1 MGPLYAYSLVPVLS
15 VAFLLFFTA
24 ALRGRNARGLAIYCL
39 TIGVW
44 SGVLLCISFP
54 RVAPLGERLAAVGA
68 FTAAGFLHAA
78 YDVTAQR
85 SYGLVVLAYIG
96 AATITLLGILSPGLL
111 YGPLAMARGPLFWPA
126 MALAVISATI
136 PLATLVVAYRR
147 AEPERKA
154 LLRNLAVAG
163 TLGYAGG
170 MGNALLLSSGRALP
184 FGMLAVLAS
193 QLVLAN
199 VIRAHQP
206 PRDRRLL
213 ERSLLYSALA
223 ALLSAG
229 FLFGVMSLM
238 SSSAEPLLA
247 QYRVGALFLLF
258 MAALA
263 FEPLRQQV
271 QGWIGRHLF
280 QGRAGAEELATA
292 LAEKEARADQVSR
305 LAELG
310 QFTSAV
316 AHEVRNPLG
325 VLSAHLKGLERKG
338 VEAES
343 IQAMREQIERAG
355 HFVDELLRYGR
366 PRPLELRMVDLDATV
381 DLALSTAR
389 QGLGD
394 AVPPGLEVLRERAG
408 DGALL
413 EADQAQL
420 SQVLVICVENAL
432 LALAG
437 RPSPRLKISTAVQG
451 ARAMLTF
458 EDSGP
463 GIAPELAPRLFQPFV
478 TGRAR
483 EGPRRGTGL
492 GLAIAR
498 GIVERHGG
506 KISAGKSE
514 ALGGARF
521 EISLPKVQAV
531 LAAAGA
537 LESEVP

>member
-15 VAFLLFFTA
+15 VSFLLFFTA

-39 TIGVW
+39 TVGVW
-44 SGVLLCISFP
+44 TGALLMICFQGTA
-54 RVAPLGERLAAVGA
+54 RVGERLAAIGC

-78 YDVTAQR
+78 YDITGQR
-85 SYGLVVLAYIG
+85 SYFLVWVAYLSALA
-96 AATITLLGILSPGLL
+96 ITLLGVVNPGVL
-111 YGPLAMARGPLFWPA
+111 YGPLAMQRGPLFWPA
-126 MALAVISATI
+126 MALAVGA
-136 PLATLVVAYRR
+136 ATLPLWKLRAAYVT
-147 AEPERKA
+147 APPERKPMLRA
-154 LLRNLAVAG
+154 LAMAG
-163 TLGYAGG
+163 ALGYAGG
-170 MGNALLLSSGRALP
+170 IGNALLLSGGRPLP
-184 FGMLAVLAS
+184 FGMLAVLAA
-193 QLVLAN
+193 QLLLAN

-229 FLFGVMSLM
+229 FLFGVMSWM
-238 SSSAEPLLA
+238 TSSSEPLIA

-263 FEPLRQQV
+263 FEPLRQQL
-271 QGWIGRHLF
+271 QEWLGKRLF
-280 QGRAGAEELATA
+280 RGRAGAGDLAAA
-292 LAEKEARADQVSR
+292 LAEKEVRADQASR

-325 VLSAHLKGLERKG
+325 VLSAHLKLLERKG
-338 VEAES
+338 ADPDTT
-343 IQAMREQIERAG
+343 QAMRDQIDRAS

-366 PRPLELRMVDLDATV
+366 PRPLELRMVDLDATL

-394 AVPPGLEVLRERAG
+394 AAPAELEVARDRAG
-408 DGALL
+408 EGALL
-413 EADQAQL
+413 EADQAQI
-420 SQVLVICVENAL
+420 SQVLVVLMENAL
-432 LALAG
+432 LALADA
-437 RPSPRLKISTAVQG
+437 PSPRRLRIATALQG
-451 ARAMLTF
+451 ERAELVV

-463 GIAPELAPRLFQPFV
+463 GIPPELLPRLFQPFV
-478 TGRAR
+478 TGRKR
-483 EGPRRGTGL
+483 EGRRSGTGL

-506 KISAGKSE
+506 TIRAGRSE

-521 EISLPKVQAV
+521 EVVLPRVQAV
-531 LAAAGA
+531 LAAASSA
-537 LESEVP
+537 

>member
-1 MGPLYAYSLVPVLS
+1 MGSLYAYSLVPVLS

-39 TIGVW
+39 SVGVW
-44 SGVLLCISFP
+44 TGALLCISFP
-54 RVAPLGERLAAVGA
+54 SLATLGERLAAIGC

-85 SYGLVVLAYIG
+85 SYKLVWLAYLV
-96 AATITLLGILSPGLL
+96 ALVITLLGVLSPGLL
-111 YGPLAMARGPLFWPA
+111 YGPLAMKRGPLFWPA
-126 MALAVISATI
+126 MALAVIAATV
-136 PLATLVVAYRR
+136 PLVTLAVAYRR
-147 AEPERKA
+147 AEPERRS
-154 LLRNLAVAG
+154 LLRNLFVAG
-163 TLGYAGG
+163 SLGYAGG

-199 VIRAHQP
+199 VIRDHQP

-238 SSSAEPLLA
+238 SSTEQPLLA

-271 QGWIGRHLF
+271 QEWIGRRF
-280 QGRAGAEELATA
+280 FPGRVDAGQIVDRYV
-292 LAEKEARADQVSR
+292 EKEAQADQASR
-305 LAELG
+305 LAQLG
-310 QFTSAV
+310 QFASAV

-325 VLSAHLKGLERKG
+325 VLSAHLRSLEKRG
-338 VEAES
+338 VDAES
-343 IQAMREQIERAG
+343 IQAMSEQIERAG

-394 AVPPGLEVLRERAG
+394 AAPSQLEVLRERAG
-408 DGALL
+408 EGALL

-420 SQVLVICVENAL
+420 TQVMVICLENAL

-437 RPSPRLKISTAVQG
+437 RPSPRLKISTAVEGQRVRL
-451 ARAMLTF
+451 AV

-463 GIAPELAPRLFQPFV
+463 GIPPELGGRLFQPFV
-478 TGRAR
+478 TGRGR

-506 KISAGKSE
+506 QILAGRSE

-521 EISLPKVQAV
+521 EISLPRVQAV

-537 LESEVP
+537 LA

>member
-1 MGPLYAYSLVPVLS
+1 
-15 VAFLLFFTA
+15 
-24 ALRGRNARGLAIYCL
+24 
-39 TIGVW
+39 
-44 SGVLLCISFP
+44 
-54 RVAPLGERLAAVGA
+54 
-68 FTAAGFLHAA
+68 
-78 YDVTAQR
+78 
-85 SYGLVVLAYIG
+85 
-96 AATITLLGILSPGLL
+96 
-111 YGPLAMARGPLFWPA
+111 
-126 MALAVISATI
+126 
-136 PLATLVVAYRR
+136 
-147 AEPERKA
+147 
-154 LLRNLAVAG
+154 
-163 TLGYAGG
+163 
-170 MGNALLLSSGRALP
+170 LLSSGRVIPIGLFLVLGAL
-184 FGMLAVLAS
+184 
-193 QLVLAN
+193 LVLAN

-206 PRDRRLL
+206 PSDRRLM

-223 ALLSAG
+223 AFLSAG

-271 QGWIGRHLF
+271 QGWIGRRLF

-292 LAEKEARADQVSR
+292 LAEKEARADQASR

-420 SQVLVICVENAL
+420 SQVLVICMENAL

-451 ARAMLTF
+451 ARALLTF

>member
-39 TIGVW
+39 SVGVW
-44 SGVLLCISFP
+44 TAALLSISFP
-54 RVAPLGERLAAVGA
+54 KTVVLGERLAAIGA
-68 FTAAGFLHAA
+68 FTAAGYLHAA

-85 SYGLVVLAYIG
+85 SHRLVWLAYL
-96 AATITLLGILSPGLL
+96 AALVLTLLGVLSPGLL
-111 YGPLAMARGPLFWPA
+111 YGPLAMQRGPLFWPA
-126 MALAVISATI
+126 MTMAVVAATI
-136 PLATLVVAYRR
+136 PLATLTAAYRR
-147 AEPERKA
+147 AEPERRV

-163 TLGYAGG
+163 VLGYVGG
-170 MGNALLLSSGRALP
+170 LSNALLLSSGRALP

-238 SSSAEPLLA
+238 SSNAEPLLA

-271 QGWIGRHLF
+271 QEWIGRRF
-280 QGRAGAEELATA
+280 FRGRAGAGDLAAA
-292 LAEKEARADQVSR
+292 LVEKEERADHASR

-310 QFTSAV
+310 QFASAV

-325 VLSAHLKGLERKG
+325 VLSAHLRGLERRG
-338 VEAES
+338 VDAES
-343 IQAMREQIERAG
+343 VQAMREQIERAG
-355 HFVDELLRYGR
+355 HFVEELLRYGR
-366 PRPLELRMVDLDATV
+366 PRPLELRMVNLDATV

-394 AVPPGLEVLRERAG
+394 AAPAVEVLRERAG
-408 DGALL
+408 EGALL

-437 RPSPRLKISTAVQG
+437 RPSPRLKITTAMQG
-451 ARAMLTF
+451 DRATLVI

-463 GIAPELAPRLFQPFV
+463 GIAPELASRLFQPFV
-478 TGRAR
+478 TGRGR
-483 EGPRRGTGL
+483 DGPRRGTGL

-506 KISAGKSE
+506 RISAGKSE
-514 ALGGARF
+514 ALGGAKF
-521 EISLPKVQAV
+521 EISLPKIQAV
-531 LAAAGA
+531 LAAAAA
-537 LESEVP
+537 LA